1 MFIYKK
7 QLSCSA
13 TRGKLSD
20 KELTSLTFSIS
31 LCSVLRL
38 GLFVFQHCP
47 IDMRVARKTKL
58 SIYVVIYDQ
67 LTIGI
72 MEPSLLEETPVI
84 PMEKTFANFLN
95 LFAINGSDHSPSL
108 QPPNRICSSPNTVI
122 GFGTTASPQ
131 PEQLLLKQT
140 VLDAIKLGYL
150 HFDTSPRYLDEALS
164 ETISYL
170 KLT

>member
-1 MFIYKK
+1 MVKIRQEYEIKIK
-7 QLSCSA
+7 PGLQKTERPKSVGLTEESS
-13 TRGKLSD
+13 S
-20 KELTSLTFSIS
+20 KESK
-31 LCSVLRL
+31 
-38 GLFVFQHCP
+38 
-47 IDMRVARKTKL
+47 RKDTAA
-58 SIYVVIYDQ
+58 Q
-67 LTIGI
+67 A
-72 MEPSLLEETPVI
+72 
-84 PMEKTFANFLN
+84 EKTFANFLN

-108 QPPNRICSSPNTVI
+108 QPPNRICSSPYTVI

-131 PEQLLLKQT
+131 PEQLLLKQM